1 MNALQIARATPYGH
15 PMLLVDEAA
24 EGPEPGS
31 VVAYKNITF
40 NEPCFRSAQ
49 GAASLQQLAYPLALL
64 IESFG
69 QGAGLLLARR
79 GFIDGENPESAVVF
93 CDFRNIE
100 ILGEAY
106 PGDRLC
112 HVVRIEQCHARLAV
126 LSGHCHVGGREIAR
140 FGRLTAMRVDMTG
153 SRSRRSR
160 RSPSIELSLAA
171 G

>member
-15 PMLLVDEAA
+15 PMLLVDEAD

-40 NEPCFRSAQ
+40 NEPCFRSAE
-49 GAASLQQLAYPLALL
+49 GAACLRQLAYPLALL

-79 GFIDGENPESAVVF
+79 GFIAGENPESAVVF

-126 LSGHCHVGGREIAR
+126 LSGRSLVGEREIAR
-140 FGRLTAMRVDMTG
+140 FGRLTAMRVEMTG
-153 SRSRRSR
+153 RRSR
-160 RSPSIELSLAA
+160 RRSPIELSLEVA
-171 G
+171 